1 MTAATAHERAE
12 PAWRPLKALL
22 GGAIDVPEDVE
33 VADLTLDS
41 HAVRRAGARVG
52 GQ

>member
-1 MTAATAHERAE
+1 MSPRMEPGAND

-22 GGAIDVPEDVE
+22 GGGFDVPEDVE

-41 HAVRRAGARVG
+41 REVREGSAFLACR
-52 GQ
+52 